1 MSIDFDSAALQTQHE
16 EEEYDREDYAREQEL
31 HKLLTDLPDDMLED
45 SRDVSSPELNY
56 SGCSAGDNNRPQQ
69 AWNQA
74 SEWNNPQGVVS
85 AEQDYESAYS
95 EDPFHGEFVYGHS
108 SEQFDGHV
116 HELHAPHPHVWSEQR
131 EEGHEYLYSHGGY
144 SYPSVGNEEAAEN
157 QEGIPQ
163 NGYEQDPYS
172 QTNPFHPQG
181 AYYHSKE
188 LKEEFRQGEHIKESF
203 KPDGSGDHPPSQ
215 FKVKYNPY
223 RPAAHP
229 NAFGTET
236 GSTDDQYSQLQAEFL
251 ESGQNST
258 EQQKIEQLQIFD
270 KARLRQI
277 KNLEEQLED
286 YSREMRYLNHQ
297 LAIVRDEKEGLAL
310 SLQESGKVIKDGK
323 EREIQLEGQ
332 IKALDLKVQALL
344 ANEEE
349 NVKKLKVAEAA
360 VDSMQQ
366 QMAELCRSDTLT
378 RAREEHNRVLAA
390 LREKHDEKVLAL
402 QQTLDAQN
410 QALEEQ
416 KDICQKLQD
425 HVKRLERQ
433 QEEDR
438 VEKAEV
444 INRLTKSLEESQQQ
458 CANLLQT
465 GTIQEIN
472 QLRIQLQQAQS
483 VKNISD
489 NMNRSLQEEVSDL
502 KEQITLYESAAK
514 FGIIALDPSGELES
528 QLSDS
533 YVELGIKTVN
543 WKNSKFHSTF
553 IAAGKDKN
561 MSKDDMIVELKTELE
576 RFLGSLKVKRR
587 RISQLQDE
595 LKQSQSQVQELKAH
609 LEKAEREVK
618 DSKVRENNLEKCLEI
633 SSAPTSGQ
641 EGVEKFQKECR
652 CLQEQLEKLE
662 KQNKELKSANLELCT
677 EMRNMIQDFDRE
689 KQALERH
696 DKTHQ
701 QHRDDLVAHLRTELS
716 REHTIEM
723 EKLTSVYEDK
733 IHVLQTQLSDIN
745 KEMIGVQECYITL
758 CKEKDTLEQDMRCK
772 MEKERKL
779 KEDELRKQ
787 LREEK
792 EQALGELER
801 ELGVQHRLS
810 LATSKALWVREEAV
824 QEAVERVEKEWA
836 RRLEQSLE
844 KARPETESHERHCQT
859 EPWESEGLTGKELD
873 SRLAALRLQLQQ
885 EAEEERVRAV
895 ADAIRETQS
904 NLEMKHREKVAEQ
917 VESAVSSAYSRWL
930 QQLHTL
936 PEYKTSLQAEKEEWE
951 RQRDQEV
958 ANQISAVVRAAE
970 ERWEKNHLKEME
982 KLEASSRSAELQE
995 KVLSLQRQLE
1005 HRKEEEAALVKAE
1018 LARARAEWNREK
1030 QEEIS
1035 RIQERNE
1042 KDYRSFLDE
1051 HRNKLN
1057 EAIKSAKEDS
1067 ERHKNELLL
1076 QKEAEFQLRLEGK
1089 EKEWAAQQEEKCR
1102 VVRQQCEDDMLVETQ
1117 ALLGEIQELLIQS
1130 PDKLLDIPETRF
1142 NNPKETQQYFIGK
1155 LRACLQAACQGL
1167 VSKAINEARNRWEKS
1182 NEEKLCRALKEAEDR
1197 HKQEIKQLRN
1207 QCNVSQPGTKSDLC
1221 CNKYCAEKLEKS
1233 QRQCQELQRHL
1244 EKACRQLQQT
1254 VRENKANMQQLRDS
1268 YEEAIK
1274 KEKAENM
1281 RRTEDP
1287 GRRERRCFQSQTDS
1301 VPDSRT
1307 QAALEEMRDQY
1318 MNAVE
1323 KIRGDMLRYIQ
1334 ESKERAAELIRTEVL
1349 RERQDTARRMR
1360 KYYLS
1365 CLQELLEDGRR
1376 KEGAEKK
1383 IMNAASKL
1391 AAMAK
1396 VLETPVPKRKGNKT
1410 DVVLGSS
1417 KMEASAANGKL
1428 AEALYVPLSQKHPAS
1443 SNLLKSQNFS
1453 TGSVESQ
1460 APPRTALKLSEDRTR
1475 EAALEG
1481 PRHAIPS
1488 MTGKSGEG
1496 HHEDPRATF
1505 AHPRSGK
1512 RKACSAGIV
1521 LENSRK
1527 EETMPKHGSI
1537 PIPAYACFGQ
1547 GYRLTPGCDFSETT
1561 LANITVRNETREPA
1575 SKGLGSCQAEQ
1586 CSVAESVNRPW
1597 VIQETP
1603 VRDEGSSSDWTS
1615 ASLGTCVES
1624 QTGLSFCAGGDAE
1637 PAGKCLSQVPSFVLP
1652 LSDSDDESVRS
1663 FRRNAKLQDLQ
1674 AHFNACREIPSVHS
1688 KPRPKICPDPGL
1700 NGDIAKNREPIPG
1713 SEDKKLYKLC
1723 SKSLFSEIKASQ
1735 QDSGFDSPLSVFPK

>member
-1 MSIDFDSAALQTQHE
+1 M
-16 EEEYDREDYAREQEL
+16 

-144 SYPSVGNEEAAEN
+144 SYPSVGNEEAAGN

-163 NGYEQDPYS
+163 DGYEQDPYS

-223 RPAAHP
+223 RPATHP

-618 DSKVRENNLEKCLEI
+618 DSKVRANNLEKCLEI

-779 KEDELRKQ
+779 KEDE
-787 LREEK
+787 
-792 EQALGELER
+792 
-801 ELGVQHRLS
+801 
-810 LATSKALWVREEAV
+810 
-824 QEAVERVEKEWA
+824 EAVERVEKEWA

-904 NLEMKHREKVAEQ
+904 NLETKHREKVAEQ

-1130 PDKLLDIPETRF
+1130 P
-1142 NNPKETQQYFIGK
+1142 GK

-1197 HKQEIKQLRN
+1197 HKQEIKQLRR
-1207 QCNVSQPGTKSDLC
+1207 TKSDLC
-1221 CNKYCAEKLEKS
+1221 CNKYCAEKFEKS

-1410 DVVLGSS
+1410 DVVLG
-1417 KMEASAANGKL
+1417 KGQQCNLKALANKPFFLVGLLFFGAQVLIVKKKKNVSKL

-1475 EAALEG
+1475 EAA
-1481 PRHAIPS
+1481 R
-1488 MTGKSGEG
+1488 
-1496 HHEDPRATF
+1496 
-1505 AHPRSGK
+1505 
-1512 RKACSAGIV
+1512 
-1521 LENSRK
+1521 
-1527 EETMPKHGSI
+1527 
-1537 PIPAYACFGQ
+1537 
-1547 GYRLTPGCDFSETT
+1547 CDFSETT

-1615 ASLGTCVES
+1615 ASLGTCVER
-1624 QTGLSFCAGGDAE
+1624 GDAE

-1663 FRRNAKLQDLQ
+1663 FR
-1674 AHFNACREIPSVHS
+1674 REIPSVHS

>member
-1 MSIDFDSAALQTQHE
+1 
-16 EEEYDREDYAREQEL
+16 
-31 HKLLTDLPDDMLED
+31 MLED

-74 SEWNNPQGVVS
+74 SEWNDPQGVVS

-95 EDPFHGEFVYGHS
+95 EDQFHGEFVYRHG

-144 SYPSVGNEEAAEN
+144 SYPSVGNDEAAGN
-157 QEGIPQ
+157 QEGTPQ
-163 NGYEQDPYS
+163 DGYEQDPYG

-188 LKEEFRQGEHIKESF
+188 LKEELRQGERIKESF

-236 GSTDDQYSQLQAEFL
+236 GNTDDQYSQLQAEFL
-251 ESGQNST
+251 ESGQRDAPTLDDIFDNGLGTSQDST
-258 EQQKIEQLQIFD
+258 EQQKIEQLQIFN

-416 KDICQKLQD
+416 KDLCQKLQE

-533 YVELGIKTVN
+533 YVELGIKKVN

-587 RISQLQDE
+587 TISQLQDE
-595 LKQSQSQVQELKAH
+595 LKLSQSQVQELKAH

-618 DSKVRENNLEKCLEI
+618 DSKWELRSDRNHTCIFVFPLQVRENNLEKCLEI
-633 SSAPTSGQ
+633 SSATTSGQ

-716 REHTIEM
+716 REHAIEM

-733 IHVLQTQLSDIN
+733 IHVLETQLSDIN

-758 CKEKDTLEQDMRCK
+758 CKEKDTLEQDMRCR

-787 LREEK
+787 LCEEK

-801 ELGVQHRLS
+801 ELEGQHRLS
-810 LATSKALWVREEAV
+810 LATSRALWVREKEADVKQQVREEAV

-885 EAEEERVRAV
+885 EAEEERARAV

-904 NLEMKHREKVAEQ
+904 NLETKHREKVAEQ

-958 ANQISAVVRAAE
+958 ANQISAVVKAAE
-970 ERWEKNHLKEME
+970 ERWKKNHLKEME

-1076 QKEAEFQLRLEGK
+1076 QKEAEIQLHLEGK

-1117 ALLGEIQELLIQS
+1117 ALLGEIQELLIRS

-1142 NNPKETQQYFIGK
+1142 NNPKETEQYFIGK

-1167 VSKAINEARNRWEKS
+1167 VSKAINEARNHWEKS
-1182 NEEKLCRALKEAEDR
+1182 NEEKLCHALKEAEDR

-1207 QCNVSQPGTKSDLC
+1207 QCNVSQPGTKDDLC

-1254 VRENKANMQQLRDS
+1254 VRENKANMQQLRVRVLGSNLALDVWS
-1268 YEEAIK
+1268 LHVSPVFMWVFSIYSDFLSQSK
-1274 KEKAENM
+1274 DM
-1281 RRTEDP
+1281 LS
-1287 GRRERRCFQSQTDS
+1287 GSQTDS

-1410 DVVLGSS
+1410 DVVLVGLLFFGAQVLIVKKNKNVS
-1417 KMEASAANGKL
+1417 KL
-1428 AEALYVPLSQKHPAS
+1428 AEALYVPLSQKQPAS
-1443 SNLLKSQNFS
+1443 SSLLKSQNFS
-1453 TGSVESQ
+1453 TGSVENQ

-1475 EAALEG
+1475 EAALE
-1481 PRHAIPS
+1481 
-1488 MTGKSGEG
+1488 
-1496 HHEDPRATF
+1496 
-1505 AHPRSGK
+1505 
-1512 RKACSAGIV
+1512 
-1521 LENSRK
+1521 
-1527 EETMPKHGSI
+1527 
-1537 PIPAYACFGQ
+1537 
-1547 GYRLTPGCDFSETT
+1547 GCDFSETT

-1575 SKGLGSCQAEQ
+1575 SKGLSSCQAEQ
-1586 CSVAESVNRPW
+1586 CSVAESVSRPW

-1603 VRDEGSSSDWTS
+1603 VRDEGGSSDWTS
-1615 ASLGTCVES
+1615 VSLGTCVDS

-1637 PAGKCLSQVPSFVLP
+1637 PSGKCLSQVPSFVLP

-1663 FRRNAKLQDLQ
+1663 FRRK
-1674 AHFNACREIPSVHS
+1674 EIPSVHP

-1700 NGDIAKNREPIPG
+1700 NGDKNREPIPG